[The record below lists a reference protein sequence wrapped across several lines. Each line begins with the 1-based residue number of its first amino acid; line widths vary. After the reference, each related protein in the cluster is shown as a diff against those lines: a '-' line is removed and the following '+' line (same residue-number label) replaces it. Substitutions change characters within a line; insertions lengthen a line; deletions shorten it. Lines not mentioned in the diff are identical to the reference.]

1 MVVFTVSRTSLLAE
15 RDRKL
20 RKIQIKVAS
29 ERPTATVDDIK
40 ASVMSLKLGRTSP
53 SIRKATSSQSLH
65 SELGGRGWE
74 GVGGGGRGWEGRG
87 EVPAQ

>member
-1 MVVFTVSRTSLLAE
+1 M
-15 RDRKL
+15 
-20 RKIQIKVAS
+20 AS

-65 SELGGRGWE
+65 SELGGKGGE
-74 GVGGGGRGWEGRG
+74 GGFLHSELGGREGG
-87 EVPAQ
+87 SCTVS